1 MAKKSHKPDDQDIK
15 NNGTHDEK
23 AAEGQV
29 KEEATAETA
38 ESGDKEPEKK
48 EATAEEK
55 LAELQD
61 KYLRLSAEFDNYRK
75 RTIREK
81 GELLKSANEDLL
93 ARILPVADDFERA
106 LTSIDKA
113 TDMEAVK
120 TGVHLIFEK
129 FFSFLRQQGI
139 KEIEALNLEFD
150 TDLHEAVTKIPAPE
164 EQLKG
169 KVVDVIE
176 KGYYLN
182 DKILRFAKVVIGE

>member
-29 KEEATAETA
+29 KEEATEETTGSS
-38 ESGDKEPEKK
+38 EKEPEKK
-48 EATAEEK
+48 EATAEER

-120 TGVHLIFEK
+120 TGVHLIFRITSYNVCYTK
-129 FFSFLRQQGI
+129 LLR
-139 KEIEALNLEFD
+139 K
-150 TDLHEAVTKIPAPE
+150 
-164 EQLKG
+164 
-169 KVVDVIE
+169 
-176 KGYYLN
+176 
-182 DKILRFAKVVIGE
+182 